1 MRAMTSQPSEEKIP
15 APADASDD
23 DTRGSLSGVVATG
36 LKWKV
41 ITMVVSEGTRFG
53 VVLVLAR
60 LLTPRDYGVAA
71 MAMVFAGLITLFTD
85 VGLGAALVQ
94 RRTITEQDRS
104 TVFWMSMAIAAVI
117 VVFTVAVAGEVARFF
132 GQPQVRSL
140 VIVLSLSFPLAA
152 LSQTQ
157 TALLNRKL
165 AYRSLEIRQIVGV
178 LVGAATALIVAISGG
193 GAWAI
198 VANSLAS
205 TAAATA
211 LLWRFSSWRPSL
223 TFSFESLRTMG
234 GFGLKLTGTRLL
246 NYANLNADN
255 TLVGRFLGATS
266 LGIYGISYNIM
277 FTPLSR
283 INLPIYGVVAPALA
297 RLQHDPERLKAAWL
311 RSKRLTATLLNP
323 AFFAILVVA
332 PDLVRVV
339 LPAKWLPAVPVIRLL
354 CLAGLG
360 HSLTALNATI
370 LQARGHAGTVLRI
383 SIFTSIV
390 TLGAFASG
398 LPWGILGVAGFFAA
412 AKWLLVLPDTWITTR
427 RAEVPLRSALW
438 ASGAM
443 LPFGLASAAAG
454 YGLQQLLLHA
464 GAPAVVRLLAAG
476 AAVFVV
482 YAGLIYTFVPS
493 FVREVRGVLSRRRA
507 RA

>member
-1 MRAMTSQPSEEKIP
+1 MTSQPPAEKISTP
-15 APADASDD
+15 DDASDD
-23 DTRGSLSGVVATG
+23 DTRGSLSGAVATG

-41 ITMVVSEGTRFG
+41 ITMTISEGTRFG

-234 GFGLKLTGTRLL
+234 AFGLKLTGTRVL

-283 INLPIYGVVAPALA
+283 INLPIYAVVAPALA

-360 HSLTALNATI
+360 HSLIALNSTI

-427 RAEVPLRSALW
+427 RAQMPLWSALW

-443 LPFGLASAAAG
+443 LPFGLAAAAAG
-454 YGLQQLLLHA
+454 YGVQQLLLHA
-464 GAPAVVRLLAAG
+464 GAPAIVRLLAAG

-482 YAGLIYTFVPS
+482 YAGLIYAFVPS
-493 FVREVRGVLSRRRA
+493 FVGEVRGALSRRRA
-507 RA
+507 GA